1 MKTVVLMWNPAISS
15 FHKED
20 LSKCIQVLDSYNE
33 EDCPNEY
40 LNLNWSIW
48 DHEQVKDGDRFFMV
62 KVGEGKTGIVMAGT
76 IQSNPYKDKDWSGK
90 DREVYYADL
99 FCECI
104 VDIETAPYISTQE
117 LKEAMPEFDWT
128 GGHSG
133 RAIEDSMAFKLEK
146 CGLNTSISTIM
157 YWTLKEQVRHLL
169 LAISLIDLKNTY
181 PRLLKEPVRSAAITT
196 RRYGER
202 TVSRTII
209 LYASFQEE
217 PIKNTRTATTSGNTS
232 TASALAAANC
242 HTRRLVRNWARRIS
256 LTMNYGMFSKWGKS
270 DYMLKTTL

>member
-146 CGLNTSISTIM
+146 MWAEYVYKYYNVLDSQRAGKAFTAG
-157 YWTLKEQVRHLL
+157 Y
-169 LAISLIDLKNTY
+169 NTY

-217 PIKNTRTATTSGNTS
+217 PIKNARTETTSGNTS

-242 HTRRLVRNWARRIS
+242 HTKRLVRNWARRTS
-256 LTMNYGMFSKWGKS
+256 LTMNYGLFSKWGKS
-270 DYMLKTTL
+270 DYIF

>member
-20 LSKCIQVLDSYNE
+20 LSKCIQVLGSYNE

-40 LNLNWSIW
+40 LDLNWSIW

-62 KVGEGKTGIVMAGT
+62 KVGEGKIGIVMAGT
-76 IQSNPYKDKDWSGK
+76 IQSDPYKDKDWSGK

-117 LKEAMPEFDWT
+117 LKKAMPEFDWA

-133 RAIEDSMAFKLEK
+133 RVIEDSMAFKLEK
-146 CGLNTSISTIM
+146 MWAEYVYKYYNVLDSQRAGKAFTAGYIPDRLEEYLSKVTEGTCEICGYNYKKT
-157 YWTLKEQVRHLL
+157 WGEDCEQNNHFVRFIPRRTDQKCKNGDNVWKHFHCICPSCSQMPYK
-169 LAISLIDLKNTY
+169 AI
-181 PRLLKEPVRSAAITT
+181 
-196 RRYGER
+196 GEKLGEKDFFDDELWI
-202 TVSRTII
+202 V
-209 LYASFQEE
+209 
-217 PIKNTRTATTSGNTS
+217 
-232 TASALAAANC
+232 
-242 HTRRLVRNWARRIS
+242 
-256 LTMNYGMFSKWGKS
+256 
-270 DYMLKTTL
+270 

>member
-33 EDCPNEY
+33 EDCPNEHMD
-40 LNLNWSIW
+40 LNWSIW

-104 VDIETAPYISTQE
+104 VDIETAPYISNSKKPCQN
-117 LKEAMPEFDWT
+117 LT
-128 GGHSG
+128 GRVDIAEESS
-133 RAIEDSMAFKLEK
+133 RIVWLSSLQK

-242 HTRRLVRNWARRIS
+242 HTKRLVRNWARRTS
-256 LTMNYGMFSKWGKS
+256 LTMNYGLFSKWGKS
-270 DYMLKTTL
+270 DYIF